1 MVSDGT
7 SSLHLMA
14 DTGEQEEHMTTV
26 VVAEAAW
33 ISYPEAQR
41 YSGLGRTKLW
51 ELISN
56 GEVEAAKVGKAV
68 RINRTSL
75 DEYMRRHSY
84 VGAKG

>member
-1 MVSDGT
+1 
-7 SSLHLMA
+7 MA
-14 DTGEQEEHMTTV
+14 DTREQEEHMTTV
-26 VVAEAAW
+26 VVEAAW
-33 ISYPEAQR
+33 LSYSEAQR

-68 RINRTSL
+68 RISRTSL

>member
-14 DTGEQEEHMTTV
+14 DTREQEEHMTTV
-26 VVAEAAW
+26 VAEAAW
-33 ISYPEAQR
+33 ISYSEAQR

>member
-7 SSLHLMA
+7 SSLQLMA
-14 DTGEQEEHMTTV
+14 DTREQEEQMTT
-26 VVAEAAW
+26 VVAEAAR

-68 RINRTSL
+68 RISRTSL
-75 DEYMRRHSY
+75 DGYMRRHSY

>member
-1 MVSDGT
+1 MT
-7 SSLHLMA
+7 N
-14 DTGEQEEHMTTV
+14 TREQEEHMTTV
-26 VVAEAAW
+26 VAEAAW
-33 ISYPEAQR
+33 FSYSEAQR

-51 ELISN
+51 KLISD

-84 VGAKG
+84 VEAKE

>member
-14 DTGEQEEHMTTV
+14 DTREQEEQMTTV
-26 VVAEAAW
+26 VAETAW
-33 ISYPEAQR
+33 ISYSEAQR

>member
-1 MVSDGT
+1 
-7 SSLHLMA
+7 MA
-14 DTGEQEEHMTTV
+14 DAREQEEHMTTV
-26 VVAEAAW
+26 VAEAAW
-33 ISYPEAQR
+33 IPYSVAQR

>member
-1 MVSDGT
+1 
-7 SSLHLMA
+7 
-14 DTGEQEEHMTTV
+14 MTT

-33 ISYPEAQR
+33 ISYSEAQR

-56 GEVEAAKVGKAV
+56 GEVEAAKIGKAV
-68 RINRTSL
+68 RISRTSL

-84 VGAKG
+84 VRAKG